1 LRVLVISGSMAT
13 LPDPVYPLGPA
24 IVATAVRKA
33 GHEVS
38 WFDVLRHDDPSA
50 ALRSLI
56 LDVEPEVVLLSIRN
70 IDNAAFP
77 GVNKHFEEHLE
88 IARICK
94 AETNAPLILG
104 GSGFSLMPEAFIEYL
119 GGDHGVVG
127 EGENA
132 VIELLTQ
139 LQEGVTPKTYIHA
152 PRVAP
157 PFLSPDREI
166 FDADWYYTNGG
177 LANMQTQ
184 RGCQLKCIYCTYP
197 LLEGHNVRATDP
209 VAVVDEMESIKAAGI
224 DHVFIVD
231 AVFNRPES
239 HAARICEEII
249 RRGLKMSF
257 TGYFMPNGDLPEFP
271 SLLKK
276 AGFDAVELGTDS
288 LSDPVLERLRKGFT
302 VSDAMEFSRRLETA
316 GIKQCHN
323 LIFGGPG
330 ETLETME
337 ESVANM
343 DVISPTAMIATIG
356 LRVFKGT
363 DMWKIGK
370 GEDSVDPSDPT
381 SLLEPLFFVEEAVA
395 DTVVERVGRWVEDRE
410 NWLCFGLNRRVNPRY
425 LARLRKRHK
434 GLLWTIYGE

>member
-1 LRVLVISGSMAT
+1 MRVLVISGSMAT

-24 IVATAVRKA
+24 IVATAVRNA

-38 WFDVLRHDDPSA
+38 WFDALRHDDPSM
-50 ALRSLI
+50 ALRALI
-56 LDVEPEVVLLSIRN
+56 QNWEPEVVLLSIRN

-88 IARICK
+88 IARTCK
-94 AETNAPLILG
+94 AATNALLILG
-104 GSGFSLMPEAFIEYL
+104 GSGFTLMPEAFIEYL

-132 VIELLTQ
+132 IVELLTQ
-139 LQEGVTPKTYIHA
+139 LKEGVTPETYIHA

-157 PFLSPDREI
+157 PFLPPDRDI
-166 FDADWYYTNGG
+166 FDADWYYANGG

-197 LLEGHNVRATDP
+197 LLEGHKVRATDP
-209 VAVVDEMESIKAAGI
+209 SAIVDEMESIKAAGI
-224 DHVFIVD
+224 DHIFVVD

-239 HAARICEEII
+239 HAAQICEEII
-249 RRGLKMSF
+249 RRDLKMSL
-257 TGYFMPNGDLPEFP
+257 TGYFVPDGDLPEFP

-276 AGFDAVELGTDS
+276 AGFGAVELGTDS
-288 LSDPVLERLRKGFT
+288 LSDPILERLRKGFT
-302 VSDAMEFSRRLETA
+302 VSGAMEFSRRLEAA

-330 ETLETME
+330 ETMETME

-343 DVISPTAMIATIG
+343 DVINPTAMIATIG

-363 DMWKIGK
+363 DMWKIGG
-370 GEDSVDPSDPT
+370 GEDSEDPSDPT
-381 SLLEPLFFVEEAVA
+381 RALEPLFFVEEAVA
-395 DTVVERVGRWVEDRE
+395 DTIVERVGKWVEDRE

-434 GLLWTIYGE
+434 GLLWTIFGE